1 MIWETMIYT
10 AITLLVII
18 VTWEWLRSRAFNE
31 GFTDGI
37 VPEFFGKY
45 FPRRSDFHPGQED
58 EPDGWIRNLKYFEGY
73 MDIQNLGYKADFCRV
88 VEKEN
93 MPESRI
99 LACALAGQ
107 EGLDSL
113 TYRTE
118 STRSGM
124 KFSRDDYIRDV
135 NKDGRDDYG
144 RILKVSPSPNDR
156 WEAKVVIAG
165 LTRFRQSAELT
176 DNEPPPNIA
185 ELLWFYEGIMVWY
198 RWFDDMLDYGENTQI
213 KIAGK
218 MSVDETPQRTVTLGL
233 AMNRLPAV
241 SEDVKPPSEQFL
253 KIGENSQL
261 EFDTI
266 VQLRQLRCV
275 SVWAYF
281 DEFTNNARIFDFG
294 NGAGKNNI
302 LLGIEGK
309 GNVPQAFGMLGAQPS
324 SNAKVCNTRAAV
336 EVSPQNYLSSS
347 DANVDEWTCPGPE
360 PVDTTFDDDTVPV
373 LVGETKANLLFE
385 IWDINQRKMRI
396 RVLDAIPLK
405 KWVHICATTTNGDLF
420 RPVWQIY
427 IDGVKMYEEK
437 DGHMPLTSYT
447 TNNYIGRSN
456 WEEVS
461 ASFQNP
467 DERFRGALFDFRM
480 YRIPMSVAKLKSTL
494 VWGQK
499 KLGLPVSDIR
509 NTEAA
514 PNVQLKVQNKPG
526 TNLGKYSRKK

>member
-1 MIWETMIYT
+1 
-10 AITLLVII
+10 
-18 VTWEWLRSRAFNE
+18 
-31 GFTDGI
+31 
-37 VPEFFGKY
+37 
-45 FPRRSDFHPGQED
+45 
-58 EPDGWIRNLKYFEGY
+58 
-73 MDIQNLGYKADFCRV
+73 
-88 VEKEN
+88 
-93 MPESRI
+93 
-99 LACALAGQ
+99 
-107 EGLDSL
+107 
-113 TYRTE
+113 
-118 STRSGM
+118 
-124 KFSRDDYIRDV
+124 
-135 NKDGRDDYG
+135 
-144 RILKVSPSPNDR
+144 
-156 WEAKVVIAG
+156 
-165 LTRFRQSAELT
+165 
-176 DNEPPPNIA
+176 
-185 ELLWFYEGIMVWY
+185 
-198 RWFDDMLDYGENTQI
+198 
-213 KIAGK
+213 
-218 MSVDETPQRTVTLGL
+218 
-233 AMNRLPAV
+233 MNQLPAV

-309 GNVPQAFGMLGAQPS
+309 GNVPQAFGMLGARPS

-373 LVGETKANLLFE
+373 MVGETKANLLFE

-405 KWVHICATTTNGDLF
+405 KWVHICATTTNGDLL

-427 IDGVKMYEEK
+427 IDGVKRYEEP

-509 NTEAA
+509 NTEEA
-514 PNVQLKVQNKPG
+514 PNVQMKVQHKPG
-526 TNLGKYSRKK
+526 TQLGKHAKQK